1 MTSDP
6 VEFLFLAFFTA
17 LVSSLPKGITA
28 RSEGCLTTKIHIT
41 GDALSNPMSF
51 HLCRIK
57 PLIWTVLTC
66 CCGLFGIRSM
76 FVWRKI
82 LRGACKTSGSLWVAP
97 SGRFDSLEVPS
108 KGILGVRIRL
118 VSLEIPD
125 WKLLCQAEAIWGIAT
140 RYDKWFCDFLGGIHW
155 AAKIIWLNWWHY
167 FSYLKIFFPT
177 HCAYRPT
184 CENWRQWRPN
194 HYHCAERSSAN
205 AWTASKTVWHMSTR
219 LCDAI

>member
-28 RSEGCLTTKIHIT
+28 RSEGGLTTKTHIT
-41 GDALSNPMSF
+41 CDALSNPMCF
-51 HLCRIK
+51 HLYRIK
-57 PLIWTVLTC
+57 PLICTALMC

-118 VSLEIPD
+118 VSLVIPD
-125 WKLLCQAEAIWGIAT
+125 WKPLCQAEATCGDWHSSPLK
-140 RYDKWFCDFLGGIHW
+140 RNFDFLGGIYLV
-155 AAKIIWLNWWHY
+155 ATFIWLTWWQA
-167 FSYLKIFFPT
+167 LVAIIFQS
-177 HCAYRPT
+177 H
-184 CENWRQWRPN
+184 
-194 HYHCAERSSAN
+194 
-205 AWTASKTVWHMSTR
+205 WHWNS
-219 LCDAI
+219 DF